1 MNCEIHQTLVDNGSS
16 IDLLYIETFGKM
28 NIGKDKL
35 RLIKI
40 PLIGFGGKNII
51 VEGAIQLPVTMGG
64 TRSNNVYGWF
74 LRCGLPFY
82 LQFDRGK
89 TFFKLHQSSTSTYAL
104 AIKFPTVDQPKE
116 DNIQPG
122 K

>member
-64 TRSNNVYGWF
+64 TRSNNVYG
-74 LRCGLPFY
+74 
-82 LQFDRGK
+82 
-89 TFFKLHQSSTSTYAL
+89 
-104 AIKFPTVDQPKE
+104 
-116 DNIQPG
+116 
-122 K
+122 